1 MNFYG
6 WLMTQTARA
15 DCIGNLADDARRDQ
29 SAPVAGSPD
38 EWRAYLQNHPRCCD
52 FSKTV
57 LEWAITEYEND
68 TGADKLIAEIL
79 E

>member
-1 MNFYG
+1 MTFHG

-15 DCIGNLADDARRDQ
+15 DCVGNLADDARRDR

-38 EWRAYLQNHPRCCD
+38 DWRDYLQNHPRCCD

-57 LEWAITEYEND
+57 LEWAITEYE
-68 TGADKLIAEIL
+68 ADADADSLIGEIL